1 MQDRKMQ
8 RDDKQLLTEEMY
20 LRVGELAAHFGR
32 FDMYAKAL
40 LDLLTK
46 NSGQA
51 ARNTGGETIESR
63 GSAIL
68 RLMTALQVPHAIQDE
83 FGRIDAEM
91 RSVLSRHVIAAVNPA
106 IIAVPGSTQDASVNT
121 ARPAR
126 DWFEQSH
133 ADPAATRALIRS
145 LERDVVQVIA
155 LYLDLAKLIRGM
167 QNGVRFP
174 GRLISA
180 VVALATPIVS

>member
-1 MQDRKMQ
+1 MQ

-46 NSGQA
+46 NSDQA
-51 ARNTGGETIESR
+51 ARNTGGETIELR
-63 GSAIL
+63 GTAIL
-68 RLMTALQVPHAIQDE
+68 RLMTALQVPHGIQDE
-83 FGRIDAEM
+83 FRRIDAEM
-91 RSVLSRHVIAAVNPA
+91 RQVLSRHVIAAVNPA
-106 IIAVPGSTQDASVNT
+106 IIAGPVSTQDLKVNT
-121 ARPAR
+121 ARHPR
-126 DWFEQSH
+126 DWFEQTH
-133 ADPAATRALIRS
+133 VDPAATQGVIRS

-155 LYLDLAKLIRGM
+155 LYLDLAELIRGI

-174 GRLISA
+174 ERLISA
-180 VVALATPIVS
+180 VVPLAIPIVP

>member
-1 MQDRKMQ
+1 MR

-46 NSGQA
+46 NSGRA
-51 ARNTGGETIESR
+51 ARNTGGETIELR
-63 GSAIL
+63 GTAIL
-68 RLMTALQVPHAIQDE
+68 HLLTALEVPSGIQDE
-83 FGRIDAEM
+83 FRRIDADM
-91 RSVLSRHVIAAVNPA
+91 RTVLSRHVIAAVNPA
-106 IIAVPGSTQDASVNT
+106 IIAGPVSARDLKVNT
-121 ARPAR
+121 ARHPR
-126 DWFEQSH
+126 DWFEQTH

-155 LYLDLAKLIRGM
+155 LYLDLAELIRGI
-167 QNGVRFP
+167 QNGLRSPERIVA
-174 GRLISA
+174 A
-180 VVALATPIVS
+180 VVPLGVPIVP